1 MATFKTI
8 PLKEIHIGERA
19 RPVDEDH
26 ALAIAASMAERGL
39 INPITV
45 RSTPAAN
52 GGATP
57 YTLVAGGHRHRAAEL
72 NQWDEIDVIVVSAD
86 AVEAQL
92 MEISENLYRN
102 ELSELDRAVFVI
114 TFRELWEEKY
124 GKIDRTVNLKVGQ
137 KSPKSNDWTSGKQPD
152 DLSAIYAPGRKL
164 SERVQNRFGFGR
176 STYFNVTKIGKKL
189 HPALRLALRGTD
201 AENDQKMLLK
211 LAAMPETE
219 QAGIA
224 AALKFEPDLKKVLEM
239 DKPAKPQPDA
249 DTVALDALKR
259 AWEKAS
265 PDVRALF
272 LDHIGVNAAFQ
283 EAAE

>member
-19 RPVDEDH
+19 RPVDEEH

-52 GGATP
+52 GGETP

-72 NQWDEIDVIVVSAD
+72 NQWEEIDVIVVSAD
-86 AVEAQL
+86 AAEAQL
-92 MEISENLYRN
+92 MEISENLFRN
-102 ELSELDRAVFVI
+102 ELSALDRAIFVMK
-114 TFRELWEEKY
+114 FREIHEDKF
-124 GKIDRTVNLKVGQ
+124 GKIQRGGNQ
-137 KSPKSNDWTSGKQPD
+137 KAKANDWPLMASPGK
-152 DLSAIYAPGRKL
+152 AL
-164 SERVQNRFGFGR
+164 SERVQERLGFGK
-176 STYFNVTKIGKKL
+176 STYKYVTMIGQKL
-189 HPALRLALRGTD
+189 HPALRQAVRGTD
-201 AENDQKMLLK
+201 AENDQKLLLK

-224 AALKFEPDLKKVLEM
+224 AALKFEPDLKKVLDM
-239 DKPAKPQPDA
+239 DKPAKPQLDA
-249 DTVALDALKR
+249 DTVAFEALNR

-265 PDVRALF
+265 PDARALF

>member
-1 MATFKTI
+1 MATYKTI
-8 PLKEIHIGERA
+8 PLKDIYIGDRA

-26 ALAIAASMAERGL
+26 AVAIAASMADRGL

-45 RSTPAAN
+45 RATPAKD
-52 GGATP
+52 GGKTP
-57 YTLVAGGHRHRAAEL
+57 YTLVAGGHRYRAAEL

-102 ELSELDRAVFVI
+102 ELTALDRAIFVMK
-114 TFRELWEEKY
+114 FREIHEEKF
-124 GKIDRTVNLKVGQ
+124 GKILRGGDQ
-137 KSPKSNDWTSGKQPD
+137 KSNRNDCGLIFT
-152 DLSAIYAPGRKL
+152 PGRQL
-164 SERVQNRFGFGR
+164 SERVQERFGFGQR
-176 STYFNVTKIGKKL
+176 TYEYVTRIGKKL
-189 HPALRLALRGTD
+189 HPALRQAVRGTD
-201 AENDQKMLLK
+201 AENDQKLLLK

-239 DKPAKPQPDA
+239 DKPVKPQPDA
-249 DTVALDALKR
+249 DTIALDALKR

-272 LDHIGVNAAFQ
+272 LDHIGMNAAFQ

>member
-52 GGATP
+52 AGVTP

-72 NQWDEIDVIVVSAD
+72 NQWEEIDVIVVTAD
-86 AVEAQL
+86 AAEAQL

-102 ELSELDRAVFVI
+102 ELTALDRAIFVMK
-114 TFRELWEEKY
+114 FRELYEEKF
-124 GKIDRTVNLKVGQ
+124 GKID
-137 KSPKSNDWTSGKQPD
+137 PKGGRPKKQGHD
-152 DLSAIYAPGRKL
+152 DPVIFAPGRQL
-164 SERVQNRFGFGR
+164 SERVQERLGFGPE
-176 STYFNVTKIGKKL
+176 TYKRVNRIGQKL
-189 HPALRLALRGTD
+189 HPALRQAVRGTD
-201 AENDQKMLLK
+201 AENDQKLLLK

-224 AALKFEPDLKKVLEM
+224 AALEFEPDVKKVLEM
-239 DKPAKPQPDA
+239 DKPAKPQQDA
-249 DTVALDALKR
+249 DSIAFDALKR

-265 PDVRALF
+265 PDARAIF
-272 LDHIGVNAAFQ
+272 IDHIGLNAALK

>member
-8 PLKEIHIGERA
+8 PLKDIHIGERA
-19 RPVDEDH
+19 RPVDEEH
-26 ALAIAASMAERGL
+26 AVAIAASMAERGL

-52 GGATP
+52 GGETP

-72 NQWDEIDVIVVSAD
+72 NQWDEIDVIIVSAD
-86 AVEAQL
+86 AAEAQL
-92 MEISENLYRN
+92 MEISENLFRN
-102 ELSELDRAVFVI
+102 ELSKLDRAVFVMK
-114 TFRELWEEKY
+114 FRELYEEKF
-124 GKIDRTVNLKVGQ
+124 GKIN
-137 KSPKSNDWTSGKQPD
+137 PKGGRPKKQGNDCPV
-152 DLSAIYAPGRKL
+152 IFAPGRQL
-164 SERVQNRFGFGR
+164 SERVQEHLGFGDR
-176 STYFNVTKIGKKL
+176 TYKYVTMIGQKL
-189 HPALRLALRGTD
+189 HPALRQAVRGTD

-272 LDHIGVNAAFQ
+272 LDHIGMNAAFQ